1 MSYRCDN
8 CQSLFFKT
16 LETRLCGEGEAI
28 LYKKR
33 CKRCKYKYL
42 IRKAV
47 PGGQVHAASL
57 IEWAGGTKIHTRPE
71 TISERGRTFIGEYS
85 RRASRPA
92 DETLPYL
99 SRLDIAIQAAIQK
112 DQAHAAPQIDR

>member
-1 MSYRCDN
+1 MSYRCEN

-42 IRKAV
+42 VRKAI
-47 PGGQVHAASL
+47 PGGSVLAATQA
-57 IEWAGGTKIHTRPE
+57 EWAVSRKIQPQPE
-71 TISERGRTFIGEYS
+71 KMTERGRVFIGDYS
-85 RRASRPA
+85 RRTSRPV
-92 DETLPYL
+92 DETLHYL
-99 SRLDIAIQAAIQK
+99 KQVDAAEKGQT
-112 DQAHAAPQIDR
+112 HAAPQITR